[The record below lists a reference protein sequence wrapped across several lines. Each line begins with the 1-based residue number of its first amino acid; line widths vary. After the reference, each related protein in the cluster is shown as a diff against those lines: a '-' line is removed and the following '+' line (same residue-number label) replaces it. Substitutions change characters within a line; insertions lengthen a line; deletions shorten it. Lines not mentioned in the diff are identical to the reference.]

1 MTCPSCRLAAALSL
15 LALSVAASA
24 QAPLVVGIKEAP
36 PFVIKSADGSF
47 GGPAVELWRHLA
59 EAQGREFTWRELP
72 LKELLDAVQRGELD
86 VAVGALTVTAEREG
100 RFDFTHPYHTTGLGI
115 IAREEEGIGVLSVVR
130 RLLSL
135 QFLGALGALLLVLA
149 GTGAAVW
156 LLERRR
162 NPEQF
167 GGGVA
172 KGLGAGL
179 WWSAVTMT
187 TVGYGDKAPVT
198 FAGRVVALVWMF
210 VAVVTVSGFTAG
222 IATSLTTEQL
232 ASVSDPADL
241 ARARTGTVINSA
253 SAEYLATRD
262 VSPRGYRD
270 LPAALAALREGELDA
285 VVYDVALLA
294 WHLEQAPDSGLRL
307 LPHTLTRQEYAFA
320 LPAGSTLREPLNR
333 EILRHVATPGW
344 RESVKGY

>member
-1 MTCPSCRLAAALSL
+1 MRPSAGETR
-15 LALSVAASA
+15 ASGSGSIVR
-24 QAPLVVGIKEAP
+24 APSTSRRVKNWS
-36 PFVIKSADGSF
+36 K
-47 GGPAVELWRHLA
+47 
-59 EAQGREFTWRELP
+59 
-72 LKELLDAVQRGELD
+72 
-86 VAVGALTVTAEREG
+86 
-100 RFDFTHPYHTTGLGI
+100 
-115 IAREEEGIGVLSVVR
+115 VR
-130 RLLSL
+130 KPS
-135 QFLGALGALLLVLA
+135 
-149 GTGAAVW
+149 
-156 LLERRR
+156 
-162 NPEQF
+162 
-167 GGGVA
+167 
-172 KGLGAGL
+172 
-179 WWSAVTMT
+179 S
-187 TVGYGDKAPVT
+187 
-198 FAGRVVALVWMF
+198 
-210 VAVVTVSGFTAG
+210 G